1 MHPTVLVDGSDE
13 PAVAAS
19 LFLELASET
28 RCAIIASVANRP
40 AKLSTLARE
49 LGVTVQDVH
58 RNSNR
63 LLEAG
68 ILERRNG
75 EFCLSEFGR
84 AVTMQLPY
92 FRFMKKHS
100 RFFQEHTLAFL
111 PEKFVQRMGALEKC
125 RAVET
130 VTVVMQELKKLEMSA
145 KRRLEI
151 MVSQAWPE
159 EGQILIGRARS
170 GVELRTIIGRN
181 TMFPQNVMDEVIPA
195 MAELTT
201 ANAIKQRMVDK
212 VSTALYIADEQA
224 AIMFPN
230 QKGEVDMGTMLV
242 GDSSE
247 FVEWCADLFNH
258 VWTQAWPADVKKAKI
273 V

>member
-1 MHPTVLVDGSDE
+1 MDGSDD
-13 PAVAAS
+13 PAEAAS

-58 RNSNR
+58 RNANK

-68 ILERRNG
+68 ILGRKDG
-75 EFCLSEFGR
+75 EFYLSEFGR
-84 AVTMQLPY
+84 AIMMQLPY
-92 FRFMKKHS
+92 FRFMERHR
-100 RFFQEHTLAFL
+100 RFFQERTLAFL
-111 PEKFVQRMGALEKC
+111 PDKFVQRMGALEKC
-125 RAVET
+125 RMVET
-130 VTVVMQELKKLEMSA
+130 VTVVMQELKKLETSA
-145 KRRLEI
+145 ARQLKV

-159 EGQILIGRARS
+159 EGQILIDRARG

-181 TMFPQNVMDEVIPA
+181 TVFPQNVMEEIIPA
-195 MAELTT
+195 MAELTS
-201 ANAIKQRMVDK
+201 ANAIEQRMVDK
-212 VSTALYIADEQA
+212 VSTALYIADGQA

-230 QKGEVDMGTMLV
+230 AKGEVDMSAMLA
-242 GDSSE
+242 GDSPA
-247 FVEWCADLFNH
+247 FVEWCADLFDH
-258 VWTQAWPADVKKAKI
+258 AWAQAGPADVKKAKI

>member
-1 MHPTVLVDGSDE
+1 MDGSDE

-130 VTVVMQELKKLEMSA
+130 VTVVMQELKKLETSA
-145 KRRLEI
+145 EKRLDV

-159 EGQILIGRARS
+159 EGHI
-170 GVELRTIIGRN
+170 
-181 TMFPQNVMDEVIPA
+181 
-195 MAELTT
+195 
-201 ANAIKQRMVDK
+201 
-212 VSTALYIADEQA
+212 
-224 AIMFPN
+224 
-230 QKGEVDMGTMLV
+230 LV
-242 GDSSE
+242 G
-247 FVEWCADLFNH
+247 
-258 VWTQAWPADVKKAKI
+258 
-273 V
+273 

>member
-1 MHPTVLVDGSDE
+1 
-13 PAVAAS
+13 
-19 LFLELASET
+19 
-28 RCAIIASVANRP
+28 
-40 AKLSTLARE
+40 
-49 LGVTVQDVH
+49 
-58 RNSNR
+58 
-63 LLEAG
+63 
-68 ILERRNG
+68 
-75 EFCLSEFGR
+75 
-84 AVTMQLPY
+84 
-92 FRFMKKHS
+92 
-100 RFFQEHTLAFL
+100 
-111 PEKFVQRMGALEKC
+111 

-181 TMFPQNVMDEVIPA
+181 TVFPQNVMDEVIPA